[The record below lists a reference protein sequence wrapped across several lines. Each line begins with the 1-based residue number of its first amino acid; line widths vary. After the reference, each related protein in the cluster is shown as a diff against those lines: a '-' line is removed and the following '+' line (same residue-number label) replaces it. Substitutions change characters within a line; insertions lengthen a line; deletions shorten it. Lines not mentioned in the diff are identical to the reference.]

1 MINGMS
7 SVFDSI
13 HAEPLQTL
21 AQPATS
27 LIGVTEKASEV
38 LKIFNISTIQDLASS
53 SIFNL
58 ARQIAD
64 STSVFTGDKPTF
76 VLPNDLIDKNER
88 YNSMDQLAD
97 KPISIIYGIGKE
109 NALTVKSNLNIT
121 TIRELA
127 RWAPFLEAR
136 KILEKAYGMETPRS
150 YDPEAPEDL
159 IPANG
164 RYPTERVQYEV
175 LLFDEFVG
183 GNGDSIIE
191 PRKNISHPSIGVNP
205 SWKDKWGRIKDILG
219 AKEERPLGSDGPLDI
234 TEALG
239 GDQGYD
245 RPAIGG
251 VLTFTQSWYGQGLA
265 LGTLIH
271 SIALAPGEST
281 KIAMIDW
288 TRSTSAS
295 TSEEIGESEGLYS
308 SVSRS
313 RAISEITN
321 SVARETQEGK
331 SGAASNSMSTQN
343 GGATGSSTYGF
354 RNNDWFSSVGGF
366 ISNLMNDTPQ
376 STTTGTS
383 WGVATANSLS
393 SSWSTT
399 SGERDI
405 AASMLQNINDRT
417 QQSAQSVRSRRAS
430 IVQETSQ
437 KESETITTRT
447 ITNYNHMHALTVQY
461 YEVVQLNRT
470 VTELSDVD
478 RCVFVPMKLI
488 DFSDARLIDR
498 FRMVIAM
505 NSLKSSIRALALAE
519 PGQIIFHSPSRA
531 GSWDKANLTALDK
544 YLGYSV
550 GISTDPVLIF
560 PQSEF
565 EFCDVFFE
573 KNVPFSEIIVT
584 DITGAVFRYPL
595 GLEDGEAGGPLIG
608 CLHLKK
614 YESMKLT
621 GIKKVEVR
629 KKESNKDYSGK
640 TFVGLFS
647 FKDSE
652 SSWFGMRWD
661 INVPKDQECFTILE
675 LQNTIATNELVRHL
689 NDNKLYYSQRI
700 WHSLDPATLGI
711 LMSRYTWNVNG
722 QEKPLIE
729 IVDPT
734 PVSMVANYLVFRISG
749 DSEKEKNEW
758 MKKKKII
765 KGSKK
770 EDLVPVPGG
779 GVFGEAVLGRFN
791 SAEKLDITRFWNWQ
805 DSPIP
810 IQAPDIAAVQAG
822 QHSTATNPVPSSLG
836 QPVLN
841 IVNPPALPDPQGMNA
856 ILAAIQNGN
865 MFRDMSGLIETIG
878 LAQAG
883 LNAAQQGASNASNQ
897 AGMNA
902 QVAAQLNEKITGAII
917 QALTSYLSGGKSML
931 SGGGGSNP
939 ASMLGGI
946 SGQGAKINQG
956 KDMDKRGSG
965 TNNTGASGTTG
976 QSSSS
981 GAKQSSVAN
990 PNEVSA
996 FQSSLGLDGSGVGT
1010 GAIVQADSPS
1020 SSNNQTASDA
1030 IGSSFSST
1038 PSDMALLDSKLVTDP
1053 AFTDVSGFIFLLQ
1066 AINATDLIPILIRRF
1081 DSLDPGI
1088 NANDKYKELANE
1100 IQARRSSLENG
1111 EQILYATEYVK
1122 TGILPDISNYNE
1134 QKVSE
1139 VMEQA
1144 LYLSTLRCCEFVSKS
1159 VNPAS
1164 FDIVQSIL
1172 GQANKKS
1179 INDINHIAY
1188 ILSTAHHESNMGK
1201 TMIEIGEGKST
1212 DSVFTRDAYF
1222 FNYIS
1227 GKKSSYN
1234 GVNGNQLAGDQLLSR
1249 GIINDP
1255 ADVALWNGKTYPSSQ
1270 PDDIKLAARECD
1282 FYTYIGRGLVQVT
1295 GRGSYGTYSNRP
1307 EVDNE
1312 DFVVAPENITIP
1324 NYAAAILIL
1333 GTEDGLCGRGHKLSD
1348 YDNAT
1353 TFDALNAR
1361 DIVNGDK
1368 NHIPSDSNGNP
1379 IGIETYGQR
1388 IRRIANDYKHA
1399 LLLFPNLDESRRIV

>member
-7 SVFDSI
+7 VFDSI
-13 HAEPLQTL
+13 NTEPLHML

-27 LIGVTEKASEV
+27 LIGVTEKTAEV
-38 LKIFNISTIQDLASS
+38 LMTFNIRTIQDLASS

-58 ARQIAD
+58 ARQITDAA
-64 STSVFTGDKPTF
+64 SISAGDNKPSF
-76 VLPNDLIDKNER
+76 VLPSDLIDRNER
-88 YNSMDQLAD
+88 YNSMDQLAE

-136 KILEKAYGMETPRS
+136 KILEKAYGVESPIN
-150 YDPEAPEDL
+150 YDTEAPEDL

-191 PRKNISHPSIGVNP
+191 PRKNSNIPSIGINQ
-205 SWKDKWGRIKDILG
+205 SWKDKWDKIKDILG

-288 TRSTSAS
+288 TRSTSSS
-295 TSEEIGESEGLYS
+295 TSEEIGESESLYS

-321 SVARETQEGK
+321 SVARDTQEGK
-331 SGAASNSMSTQN
+331 SGASSNSSSSQS

-376 STTTGTS
+376 TTTTGTS
-383 WGVATANSLS
+383 WGVASANTVA
-393 SSWSTT
+393 SSWSTS

-417 QQSAQSVRSRRAS
+417 QQAAQSVRSRRAS

-437 KESETITTRT
+437 KENETITTRT
-447 ITNYNHMHALTVQY
+447 ITNYNHMHAMTVQY

-470 VTELSDVD
+470 VTELSDVH
-478 RCVFVPMKLI
+478 RCVFVPMKLM

-505 NSLKSSIRALALAE
+505 NSLKASVRALALAE
-519 PGQIIFHSPSRA
+519 PGQIIFHSPCLA
-531 GSWDKANLTALDK
+531 GTWDSANLTALNK
-544 YLGYSV
+544 YLGYCV
-550 GISTDPVLIF
+550 GASTDPVLIF
-560 PQSEF
+560 PQSQF
-565 EFCDVFFE
+565 SISDVFFD
-573 KNVPFSEIIVT
+573 KNCPFSEIIVT
-584 DITGAVFRYPL
+584 DTTGAVIRLPL
-595 GLEDGEAGGPLIG
+595 RLEDGEAGGPLIAT
-608 CLHLKK
+608 LHLTK
-614 YESMKLT
+614 YEDFKLT
-621 GIKKVEVR
+621 GIKKIEVR
-629 KKESNKDYSGK
+629 KKETNKDYSGK
-640 TFVGLFS
+640 NYVGLFS
-647 FKDSE
+647 FKDMDA
-652 SSWFGMRWD
+652 SWFGLRFE
-661 INVPKDQECFTILE
+661 INVPKDSECFTILE

-689 NDNKLYYSQRI
+689 NDNKLYYSQKI

-711 LMSRYTWNVNG
+711 LMSRYTWNING

-729 IVDPT
+729 IVDPI

-749 DSEKEKNEW
+749 DNEAEKTEW
-758 MKKKKII
+758 MKKKRII
-765 KGSKK
+765 IGSKK

-779 GVFGEAVLGRFN
+779 GVFGEAVLGRYN

-822 QHSTATNPVPSSLG
+822 QHETTTNPVPSSLG

-841 IVNPPALPDPQGMNA
+841 IVNPPALPDPQGMSA

-865 MFRDMSGLIETIG
+865 MFRDMSGLVGTLG

-883 LNAAQQGASNASNQ
+883 LNAAQQGATNASNQ

-917 QALTSYLSGGKSML
+917 QALTSYLTGGKSML

-956 KDMDKRGSG
+956 KDMDKRNSGNTSNSTGS
-965 TNNTGASGTTG
+965 TG
-976 QSSSS
+976 QSSN
-981 GAKQSSVAN
+981 GAKQSGAAN
-990 PNEVSA
+990 PHELSA
-996 FQSSLGLDGSGVGT
+996 FQSSLGQDSSGVGT
-1010 GAIVQADSPS
+1010 GAIAQADYS
-1020 SSNNQTASDA
+1020 SSANNQTASDA
-1030 IGSSFSST
+1030 NDGGISSI
-1038 PSDMALLDSKLVTDP
+1038 PSDKALLDSKLVTDP
-1053 AFTDVSGFIFLLQ
+1053 SFTDVTGFVFLLQ
-1066 AINATDLIPILIRRF
+1066 AVSVTDLIPILIRRF
-1081 DSLDPGI
+1081 ESIDPKI
-1088 NANDKYKELANE
+1088 NALAKYNELVSE
-1100 IQARRSSLENG
+1100 IQARRSSLDNS
-1111 EQILYATEYVK
+1111 EQILFATEYVK
-1122 TGILPDISNYNE
+1122 TGILPDVSNYDE
-1134 QKVSE
+1134 KAVSE
-1139 VMEQA
+1139 IMEEA
-1144 LYLSTLRCCEFVSKS
+1144 LYLSTIRCCEFVSKS
-1159 VNPAS
+1159 VNPAC

-1172 GQANKKS
+1172 NQANKKN

-1188 ILSTAHHESNMGK
+1188 ILATAHHESNMGK
-1201 TMIEIGEGKST
+1201 NMIEIGEGKST
-1212 DSVFTRDAYF
+1212 DTVFTRDAYF
-1222 FNYIS
+1222 FNYIN

-1234 GVNGNQLAGDQLLSR
+1234 GVNGNELAGNQLQAR
-1249 GIINDP
+1249 GILSDP
-1255 ADVALWNGKTYPSSQ
+1255 AAIALWNGAAYPGSQ
-1270 PDDIKLAARECD
+1270 PEDVKLAARECD

-1295 GRGSYGTYSNRP
+1295 GRGSYGTYSNRA
-1307 EVDNE
+1307 ETNNE
-1312 DFVVAPENITIP
+1312 DFVTSPENITIP
-1324 NYAAAILIL
+1324 DYAAAVLIL

-1348 YDNAT
+1348 YDKT
-1353 TFDALNAR
+1353 STFDALNAR
-1361 DIVNGDK
+1361 DVVNGDK
-1368 NHIPSDSNGNP
+1368 NHIPTDADGNP
-1379 IGIETYGQR
+1379 IGIETFGQR